1 MVKRWL
7 STFAEQPSPAAL
19 QVVAEDLG
27 ERMRCSH
34 DLGRQRGGFLRS
46 GACSSRTGADGDRR
60 QRASVSRHRAVRTN
74 NIDAMCQ
81 HCSAAACGSSCKEC
95 KLKDHLFLERS
106 KLFSRGLNCGAAG
119 ASGGTAIEEPR
130 PCVGECAK
138 AMFLRAPTSPRQRFP
153 LARCDSGISS

>member
-7 STFAEQPSPAAL
+7 STFAEQTSPAAL

-81 HCSAAACGSSCKEC
+81 HCSAAACGSSCRLQALQNE
-95 KLKDHLFLERS
+95 
-106 KLFSRGLNCGAAG
+106 
-119 ASGGTAIEEPR
+119 GTH
-130 PCVGECAK
+130 CS
-138 AMFLRAPTSPRQRFP
+138 PTKPAFCTRFEIGHSHGP
-153 LARCDSGISS
+153 WLCPN